1 MTEELA
7 HCAQTHMKDEHYKSN
22 AISPLKDSI
31 TTSYMEEHSEIKLLF
46 ADEMHIIPKTIIT
59 RCASEYKRTCIF
71 PKRRLII

>member
-7 HCAQTHMKDEHYKSN
+7 HCAQTHMKDEDYKSN

-46 ADEMHIIPKTIIT
+46 AVYNT
-59 RCASEYKRTCIF
+59 
-71 PKRRLII
+71 